1 MVMFTLP
8 GSAPATAVACLEFSP
23 QNLCEHAIPNISKHF
38 GLWPFFSVQFGF
50 GEHRRGPG
58 LAHESH
64 EAWCLDRSSSWL
76 ISPDNV
82 RQTTPFF
89 YIEQPHFQR
98 FNGHLKSGNVAMQIR
113 AQNLLGIVRSWLWTT
128 AENWQCPSSHRCG
141 NLGHVWNLTFGTR
154 RKNASWDKLENQWL
168 MEFGKVCTFRFSVS
182 RFPFAFPFPGLSLPL
197 CFFPV
202 LEFHFSLLYFFLCLC
217 GSDLANDYLCIQMV
231 RVLLLEV
238 WNFGIQ
244 SCLNGGTCLLACL

>member
-1 MVMFTLP
+1 
-8 GSAPATAVACLEFSP
+8 
-23 QNLCEHAIPNISKHF
+23 
-38 GLWPFFSVQFGF
+38 
-50 GEHRRGPG
+50 
-58 LAHESH
+58 
-64 EAWCLDRSSSWL
+64 
-76 ISPDNV
+76 
-82 RQTTPFF
+82 
-89 YIEQPHFQR
+89 
-98 FNGHLKSGNVAMQIR
+98 
-113 AQNLLGIVRSWLWTT
+113 LGTT

-154 RKNASWDKLENQWL
+154 RKNASWDMLENQWL
-168 MEFGKVCTFRFSVS
+168 MNFGKVCTFLFSVS

-231 RVLLLEV
+231 RVLLLEA